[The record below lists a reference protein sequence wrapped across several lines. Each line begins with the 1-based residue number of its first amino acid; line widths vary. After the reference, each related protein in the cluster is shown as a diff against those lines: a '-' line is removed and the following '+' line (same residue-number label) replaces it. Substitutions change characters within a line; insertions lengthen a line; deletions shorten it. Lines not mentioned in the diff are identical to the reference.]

1 MAATTTNEKS
11 YQEELTLFS
20 ARLKLRRELEK
31 APWHPTNF
39 LLHPKRSL
47 KMVFGNMDDEG
58 LEWALAHMESGTA
71 GSKDKPN
78 RPPKPPKRG
87 LGLFRTVGN

>member
-1 MAATTTNEKS
+1 
-11 YQEELTLFS
+11 
-20 ARLKLRRELEK
+20 
-31 APWHPTNF
+31 
-39 LLHPKRSL
+39 
-47 KMVFGNMDDEG
+47 MVFGNMDDEG